1 MNSKKIVKFV
11 QIGALSSALSLMGAG
26 AAWASSV
33 ENLGTTG
40 PDSVNVIT
48 IDQNNNISTLNQNY
62 VSVVNYSQ
70 QSAASGSAN
79 ISGNT
84 NSGTAV
90 SGHAYNNS
98 TASTV
103 VAIANSGKVAGAVN
117 GGGYGGGGLPVTGG
131 SGTIGGGSGSGSGAG
146 FGRGAGS
153 QPISFGGKG
162 GGLLPVTGPQD
173 IVDVSALRALYKP
186 SGEVVTGN
194 DPVLKNVSKLS
205 SSLLIGALLLTLTGT
220 LASVLYASK
229 KTV

>member
-117 GGGYGGGGLPVTGG
+117 GGGYGGGLPVTGG
-131 SGTIGGGSGSGSGAG
+131 SGTTGGGARAG

-173 IVDVSALRALYKP
+173 IVDVGALRALYKP
-186 SGEVVTGN
+186 TGEVVTDN
-194 DPVLKNVSKLS
+194 NPVVKNVSKLS

-220 LASVLYASK
+220 LASALYASK